1 MLAFKNPLD
10 TDVDRPGWNIGDE
23 DFDTKQ
29 VYAGPKY
36 GMKTREEYNKLLQ
49 SGALGR
55 GQQAVELTGQQIF
68 DHGKNIYNKVG
79 EVIPDFDLPEMSPE
93 VKNAIN
99 TAGQIAGKVWEIS
112 GLQRQVNQTMNI
124 LDAPVKAIA
133 WTSKQVDPTKRGIGE
148 APLRVAETALPFVG
162 GAKNLAKKGIQKGL
176 QYSDEVADAI
186 KISQQLQPA
195 YTGAAS
201 KVDDVIRVADDLP
214 STAQPLQAV
223 SGVNPQRTLRG
234 SEYIKGLKTVVK
246 SDPPIKDVQGFVKTG
261 AKELIEN
268 KPQRI
273 ERYLNRGLSKHLK
286 SKYKNS
292 RSGYW
297 NAKKLAN
304 DPKLLNKVIDRHD
317 EVTDLFNKYK
327 KSPTTGN
334 QRELYDK
341 IGESYFDDS
350 ALIYGGHSLGKKAR
364 KKLVEVS
371 QWFSK
376 DHWHHIF
383 GNKEIGEF
391 MLTEVAQDPLI
402 GINLFKHMKKRG
414 LSVSGVADNI
424 LIMKEKGHKNFHEF
438 LRAIGIEGKYG
449 RTAVGGFEDY
459 GQEIS
464 KVVQGRAQA
473 AKTFTTETGEVIQKG
488 TRYPAD
494 PEAVNELFTMIDAY
508 AEQNKWIRQKFKEG
522 AITVMEPTGSKGLR
536 KVVPNGY
543 KAKKGESVFVYD
555 LTANKGG
562 KPQLPEVY
570 SDKAGRIKKVLDET

>member
-1 MLAFKNPLD
+1 MSYLGGPL
-10 TDVDRPGWNIGDE
+10 PGFE
-23 DFDTKQ
+23 RT
-29 VYAGPKY
+29 
-36 GMKTREEYNKLLQ
+36 EEE
-49 SGALGR
+49 
-55 GQQAVELTGQQIF
+55 QQASIDRAVKLVKDVGQALVPDIRKPEEVAQHFTELGSDIWRSKNLYKGVGMF
-68 DHGKNIYNKVG
+68 VGKKV
-79 EVIPDFDLPEMSPE
+79 ISQSPE
-93 VKNAIN
+93 I
-99 TAGQIAGKVWEIS
+99 
-112 GLQRQVNQTMNI
+112 R
-124 LDAPVKAIA
+124 KAVSLA
-133 WTSKQVDPTKRGIGE
+133 QEFVDPVVQKTKKFLETDYLEPVYESIGVQPRG
-148 APLRVAETALPFVG
+148 RVTP
-162 GAKNLAKKGIQKGL
+162 
-176 QYSDEVADAI
+176 D
-186 KISQQLQPA
+186 
-195 YTGAAS
+195 T
-201 KVDDVIRVADDLP
+201 LP

-223 SGVNPQRTLRG
+223 SGINPQRTLRG
-234 SEYIKGLKTVVK
+234 SEYIEGLKTVIK

-273 ERYLNRGLSKHLK
+273 ERYLNRGLSKNLK

-292 RSGYW
+292 QSGYW
-297 NAKKLAN
+297 NAKKLSN

-327 KSPTTGN
+327 NSPTSGN

-350 ALIYGGHSLGKKAR
+350 ALIYGGHALGKKAR
-364 KKLVEVS
+364 KRLVEAS

-402 GINLFKHMKKRG
+402 GVNLFKHMKKRG

-438 LRAIGIEGKYG
+438 LRAIGIEGKFG

-562 KPQLPEVY
+562 KPRLPEVY